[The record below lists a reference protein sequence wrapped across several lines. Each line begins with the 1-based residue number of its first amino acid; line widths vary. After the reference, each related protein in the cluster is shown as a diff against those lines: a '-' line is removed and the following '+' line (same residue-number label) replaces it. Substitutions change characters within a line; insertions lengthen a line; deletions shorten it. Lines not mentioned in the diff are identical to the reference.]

1 MKLATIA
8 RNGQHRL
15 GVWTEAGIVDV
26 AAALQHRRDRR
37 GEDVPTDV
45 MALIAA
51 GTGGL
56 DALRSFLDDLARLDN
71 EGAPWLIAEQ
81 DAVFGPC
88 VPRPQKIVC
97 VGLNYR
103 KHAEETGAAIPEVPV
118 LFSKFPNAL
127 AGHRND
133 IELPETSEKV
143 DYEAELAVVIGRRA
157 RNVAKER
164 ALKYVFGYCPANDL
178 SARDLQLRTSQWL
191 LGKSLDG
198 FAPIGPYLVTA
209 DEVGDPNRLGIRC
222 RVNGELRQNSNT
234 ADMIFKCDELISYI
248 SRHMTLEPGDVV
260 LTGTPEGV
268 VLGLPPE
275 RQIYLRPGDVVEIE
289 IEKLGTLQNR
299 LVAPRRRE

>member
-1 MKLATIA
+1 
-8 RNGQHRL
+8 
-15 GVWTEAGIVDV
+15 
-26 AAALQHRRDRR
+26 
-37 GEDVPTDV
+37 
-45 MALIAA
+45 
-51 GTGGL
+51 
-56 DALRSFLDDLARLDN
+56 
-71 EGAPWLIAEQ
+71 
-81 DAVFGPC
+81 
-88 VPRPQKIVC
+88 
-97 VGLNYR
+97 
-103 KHAEETGAAIPEVPV
+103 
-118 LFSKFPNAL
+118 
-127 AGHRND
+127 
-133 IELPETSEKV
+133 
-143 DYEAELAVVIGRRA
+143 
-157 RNVAKER
+157 
-164 ALKYVFGYCPANDL
+164 VFGYCPANDL